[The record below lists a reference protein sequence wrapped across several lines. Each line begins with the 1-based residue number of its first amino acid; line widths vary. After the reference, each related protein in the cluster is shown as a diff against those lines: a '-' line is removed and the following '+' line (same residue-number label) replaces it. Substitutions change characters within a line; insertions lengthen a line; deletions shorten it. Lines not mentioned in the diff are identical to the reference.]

1 MSVVL
6 EPVERPLLRDT
17 AYQLIREAIVR
28 GDIPPGSVVRDAQL
42 AERLGLSRA
51 PVRHAL
57 ARLADDGLVKTKPQ
71 SHTRVTAIDPA
82 DVRDAAAVVR
92 AMHELA
98 TRAAVPLLT
107 AERIDAMTEANRRF
121 DAAVRTGDVDAALDA
136 DDELHGVLVQAC
148 GNRAV
153 AATIDRYTPLIR
165 RLERLRFS
173 IPAAQESVT
182 RHERL
187 IAACRAGDA
196 DAAARVTT
204 EIWHELEELAD

>member
-187 IAACRAGDA
+187 IEACRTGDA